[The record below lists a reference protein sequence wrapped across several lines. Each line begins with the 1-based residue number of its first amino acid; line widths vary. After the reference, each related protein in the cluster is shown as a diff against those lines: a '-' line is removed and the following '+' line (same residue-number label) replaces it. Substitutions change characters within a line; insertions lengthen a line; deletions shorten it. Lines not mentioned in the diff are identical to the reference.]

1 MVSIVYANAM
11 SEVLEYL
18 KGIREE
24 DLKKISPKFMK
35 LLEENASKEYNPNI
49 DYTRALVDL
58 NLMDTSKAI
67 ISFICY
73 KYWCE
78 NDKQKKDFLNVLN
91 ENEKKFEEQ
100 WKYINDNMFKSKKTM
115 ENNETI
121 EENKLPIEI
130 PEHIGLFERIKRFF
144 KKILKKK

>member
-35 LLEENASKEYNPNI
+35 FLEENASKEYNPNI